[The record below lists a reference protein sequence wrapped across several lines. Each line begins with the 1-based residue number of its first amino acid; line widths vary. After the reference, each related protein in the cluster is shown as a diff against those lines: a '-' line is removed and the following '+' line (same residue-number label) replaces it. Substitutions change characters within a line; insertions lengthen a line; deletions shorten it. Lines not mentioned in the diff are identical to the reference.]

1 MSNEIFI
8 FFVQTIPYN
17 FNFPGS
23 SKLLNL
29 PNLVRLRNGKVQA
42 RKFKS
47 FLKQTSESFINTFCR
62 KWEGET
68 RPKWFF
74 IYKSLEKCQKE
85 YYPDNQ
91 NSISFCRC
99 TSLHVLMFPVSLP
112 KQNLWSYWKWQTFEE
127 KIWPFF
133 MTTKN
138 KDFLNDTF
146 VSYMLD
152 KEVFFSRIYISL

>member
-1 MSNEIFI
+1 MSNEMFI

-68 RPKWFF
+68 RPK
-74 IYKSLEKCQKE
+74 
-85 YYPDNQ
+85 
-91 NSISFCRC
+91 
-99 TSLHVLMFPVSLP
+99 
-112 KQNLWSYWKWQTFEE
+112 
-127 KIWPFF
+127 
-133 MTTKN
+133 
-138 KDFLNDTF
+138 
-146 VSYMLD
+146 
-152 KEVFFSRIYISL
+152 